1 MNTVLKAKPNRFK
14 KILDDAGRPLEKT
27 GDYRCLENL
36 PKANDEGKKAY
47 VPFPYGPQPGHKTGW
62 K

>member
-14 KILDDAGRPLEKT
+14 KILDDAGRALRET
-27 GDYRCLENL
+27 GDYRFLENL
-36 PKANDEGKKAY
+36 PKADNEGKAY